1 MSDPITDR
9 LIIMNDLIKGIS
21 QGKYY
26 IEDFYKDNG
35 NPKQLTA
42 EKYQKFFT
50 ERRDLLTQYKEGMDY
65 IVSSGKEGQGYTEEH
80 KTFATNVS
88 KSIETE
94 NQNDTIITVRF
105 TTLPSK
111 TQDKGRDEPKS
122 PRGE

>member
-1 MSDPITDR
+1 
-9 LIIMNDLIKGIS
+9 MNDLIKGIS

-35 NPKQLTA
+35 NPKQLTE

-50 ERRDLLTQYKEGMDY
+50 ERRDLLIQYQKDMDN
-65 IVSSGKEGQGYTEEH
+65 IINSREERYTEEH
-80 KTFATNVS
+80 KTYATNIS
-88 KSIETE
+88 ASIETE
-94 NQNDTIITVRF
+94 NKNDTSITVRF

-111 TQDKGRDEPKS
+111 TDEPKSPRDEPKS